1 MLFYHRN
8 NFENRFRKS
17 ILANIFSGIK
27 TTKIIAINKKLIFV
41 AGIQLYKAP
50 LPTKPKKKKIVQ
62 LYYMPPN
69 DLNDRL
75 EFDFFLHY
83 YFGQQEA
90 SKAIGPHM
98 IQCKLPINPKM
109 KAVYSILL

>member
-1 MLFYHRN
+1 
-8 NFENRFRKS
+8 
-17 ILANIFSGIK
+17 
-27 TTKIIAINKKLIFV
+27 
-41 AGIQLYKAP
+41 
-50 LPTKPKKKKIVQ
+50 
-62 LYYMPPN
+62 MPPN

-98 IQCKLPINPKM
+98 IRKLPINPKM
-109 KAVYSILL
+109 KVVYSILL